1 MPMNPFRKRRRSDEE
16 FAEEIASHLQ
26 LEVDDLK
33 SEGYSESEA
42 NRRARTTFNNPTLAQ
57 ERFRIR
63 HRIHWLDNLL
73 RDLHFAFRQFHRSPG
88 FALTAILTLTLGL
101 GSNTAIFSL
110 MNGLLLR
117 PLPAPHADRLAIL
130 RIDRSDFETPIHN
143 FNTPV
148 FRALE
153 KRKEIFQALAAS
165 SESTLQVRDNSA
177 IQQIPGLLVSGQ
189 FFETLGTLPLKGRY
203 LTPADDQDRGASG
216 GFAAVISESF
226 WRSWFESV
234 PDVVGRKLIIAN
246 TTFIV
251 AGVMPAQFIGAD
263 PTERPNIFIPLSAEP
278 IVDAPFSFLKAGYH
292 ANWLHIIARLQPNMS
307 AEQTNAALQ
316 ADTFPIFEQSGADAN
331 WIKDAHANHYRI
343 VSEPGST
350 GWTYFRQDFKK
361 PLVAVFWLCG
371 AILLLA
377 CLNLASLLMAKAA
390 ARERELATRLA
401 IGASRRRLIQ
411 QLLVETLLIAAFGV
425 IAGLALAPIVSRVLA
440 ALLLSG
446 NPYSVLDTSL
456 DWRVFLF
463 AALITGLA
471 CLLIGL
477 VPALRATAGDLNEHI
492 KNGSY
497 IRSSRDK
504 QRGLVP
510 RLLLGSEVALA
521 LMLVIGATLLA
532 ASLTRLYHAGLGF
545 DPSGLVNLRLDVDKQ
560 SLEGQALLNW
570 YQQLT
575 EGLAHQPGVRDVS
588 YESNVPLD
596 GSNRT
601 NTFPIP
607 GRNGH
612 QEIYMNV
619 IAPDY
624 FATMRIPMFAGR
636 DFRWQDNK
644 TSGEKIILNQSAAN
658 IFFPGRSPLGQ
669 FITDDNNIRSEV
681 IAVVGDVKHESI
693 RQQAP
698 PSAYVAMTQTMEKKQ
713 SFTAVVRL
721 EGPIAPL
728 ASAARNLITRTGP
741 DIPVPVM
748 TTMSST
754 LDDSISTERMM
765 AMLSIFFA
773 AFALIVTAI
782 GLYGTLAYSTA
793 RRTSEI
799 GIRMALGAQ
808 RLQVVLLVF
817 RENLWST
824 AFGSLGGLGIAL
836 IATRALSSFLYGTS
850 VRDPWILIASVA
862 ALTLIASVASLLPA
876 VRAARIDPIQ
886 ALRTE

>member
-1 MPMNPFRKRRRSDEE
+1 MPMNPFRKHRRSDED

-26 LEVDDLK
+26 LEVDDLQ

-63 HRIHWLDNLL
+63 NRIGWFDNIL
-73 RDLHFAFRQFHRSPG
+73 RDLHFAFRQFHRSLG
-88 FALTAILTLTLGL
+88 FALTAILTLALGL
-101 GSNTAIFSL
+101 GANTAIFSL
-110 MNGLLLR
+110 INGLLLR
-117 PLPAPHADRLAIL
+117 PLPVPHADQLAIL
-130 RIDRSDFETPIHN
+130 CIDRSDFEIPIHN

-148 FRALE
+148 LRALE
-153 KRKEIFQALAAS
+153 KRKEIFQFLAAS
-165 SESTLQVRDNSA
+165 SDSTLQVRDNSGV
-177 IQQIPGLLVSGQ
+177 QQIPGLLVSGQ
-189 FFETLGTLPLKGRY
+189 FFQALGTPPLLGRY
-203 LTPADDQDRGASG
+203 LTPADDQGKGASD
-216 GFAAVISESF
+216 GFAAVISKSF
-226 WRSWFESV
+226 WRSWFDSE
-234 PDVVGRKLIIAN
+234 PDVVGRKLVIAN
-246 TTFIV
+246 TPFIV
-251 AGVMPAQFIGAD
+251 VGVMPAQFIGAD
-263 PTERPNIFIPLSAEP
+263 PTRRPNIFIPLSAEP
-278 IVDAPFSFLKAGYH
+278 IVDAPFSFIKAGYH
-292 ANWLHIIARLQPNMS
+292 ANWLQIIARLQPNLS

-331 WIKDAHANHYRI
+331 WIKDAHANHYRF
-343 VSEPGST
+343 VAEPGAT

-361 PLVAVFWLCG
+361 PLVVVFWLCG

-411 QLLVETLLIAAFGV
+411 QLLVETLLIAAFGDT
-425 IAGLALAPIVSRVLA
+425 AGLALSPIMSHALV

-446 NPYSVLDTSL
+446 NPYTVLDTSL

-463 AALITGLA
+463 AAQITGLA

-492 KNGSY
+492 KNGSHT
-497 IRSSRDK
+497 RSSPDK
-504 QRGLVP
+504 RRLLP

-532 ASLTRLYHAGLGF
+532 ASLTRLYRTGLGF
-545 DPSGLVNLRLDVDKQ
+545 EPSGLVNLRLDVDKQ
-560 SLEGQALLNW
+560 SLEGRALLNW
-570 YQQLT
+570 YQQLA

-601 NTFPIP
+601 NSFPIP

-624 FATMRIPMFAGR
+624 FATMRIPMFVGR
-636 DFRWQDNK
+636 DFRWQDTK
-644 TSGEKIILNQSAAN
+644 TSGEKIILNQSAAK
-658 IFFPGRSPLGQ
+658 IFFPDRSALGQ
-669 FITDDNNIRSEV
+669 FITDDNNIHSEV

-698 PSAYVAMTQTMEKKQ
+698 PSAYVAITQTMEKKE

-721 EGPIAPL
+721 EGATAPL
-728 ASAARNLITRTGP
+728 ASAARNLIAHTAP

-862 ALTLIASVASLLPA
+862 ALTLTASVASLLPA
-876 VRAARIDPIQ
+876 IRAARIDPIQ

>member
-1 MPMNPFRKRRRSDEE
+1 
-16 FAEEIASHLQ
+16 
-26 LEVDDLK
+26 
-33 SEGYSESEA
+33 
-42 NRRARTTFNNPTLAQ
+42 
-57 ERFRIR
+57 
-63 HRIHWLDNLL
+63 
-73 RDLHFAFRQFHRSPG
+73 
-88 FALTAILTLTLGL
+88 
-101 GSNTAIFSL
+101 
-110 MNGLLLR
+110 
-117 PLPAPHADRLAIL
+117 
-130 RIDRSDFETPIHN
+130 
-143 FNTPV
+143 
-148 FRALE
+148 
-153 KRKEIFQALAAS
+153 
-165 SESTLQVRDNSA
+165 
-177 IQQIPGLLVSGQ
+177 
-189 FFETLGTLPLKGRY
+189 
-203 LTPADDQDRGASG
+203 
-216 GFAAVISESF
+216 
-226 WRSWFESV
+226 
-234 PDVVGRKLIIAN
+234 
-246 TTFIV
+246 
-251 AGVMPAQFIGAD
+251 
-263 PTERPNIFIPLSAEP
+263 
-278 IVDAPFSFLKAGYH
+278 
-292 ANWLHIIARLQPNMS
+292 
-307 AEQTNAALQ
+307 
-316 ADTFPIFEQSGADAN
+316 
-331 WIKDAHANHYRI
+331 
-343 VSEPGST
+343 
-350 GWTYFRQDFKK
+350 
-361 PLVAVFWLCG
+361 
-371 AILLLA
+371 
-377 CLNLASLLMAKAA
+377 
-390 ARERELATRLA
+390 
-401 IGASRRRLIQ
+401 
-411 QLLVETLLIAAFGV
+411 
-425 IAGLALAPIVSRVLA
+425 
-440 ALLLSG
+440 
-446 NPYSVLDTSL
+446 
-456 DWRVFLF
+456 
-463 AALITGLA
+463 
-471 CLLIGL
+471 
-477 VPALRATAGDLNEHI
+477 
-492 KNGSY
+492 
-497 IRSSRDK
+497 
-504 QRGLVP
+504 
-510 RLLLGSEVALA
+510 
-521 LMLVIGATLLA
+521 
-532 ASLTRLYHAGLGF
+532 
-545 DPSGLVNLRLDVDKQ
+545 
-560 SLEGQALLNW
+560 
-570 YQQLT
+570 
-575 EGLAHQPGVRDVS
+575 
-588 YESNVPLD
+588 
-596 GSNRT
+596 
-601 NTFPIP
+601 
-607 GRNGH
+607 
-612 QEIYMNV
+612 MNV

>member
-1 MPMNPFRKRRRSDEE
+1 MPMNPFRKHRRSDED

-26 LEVDDLK
+26 LEVDDLQ

-63 HRIHWLDNLL
+63 DRIHWLDNLL

-88 FALTAILTLTLGL
+88 FALTAILTLALGL
-101 GSNTAIFSL
+101 GANTAIFSL
-110 MNGLLLR
+110 INGLLLR

-130 RIDRSDFETPIHN
+130 RIDRSDFEIPIHN
-143 FNTPV
+143 FNAPV

-153 KRKEIFQALAAS
+153 KRKEIFQSLAAS
-165 SESTLQVRDNSA
+165 SESTLQVRDNTG

-189 FFETLGTLPLKGRY
+189 FFDTLGTLPLKGRY

-226 WRSWFESV
+226 WSSWFESA

-251 AGVMPAQFIGAD
+251 AGVMPARFIGAD

-292 ANWLHIIARLQPNMS
+292 ANWLHIIARLQPYLS

-316 ADTFPIFEQSGADAN
+316 ADTFPIFEQSGGKVD
-331 WIKDAHANHYRI
+331 WIKDAEANHYRFA
-343 VSEPGST
+343 VEPGST

-361 PLVAVFWLCG
+361 PLVVVFWLCG

-425 IAGLALAPIVSRVLA
+425 TAGLALSPIVSRALA

-471 CLLIGL
+471 CIVIGL

-492 KNGSY
+492 KNGSH

-504 QRGLVP
+504 RRLVP
-510 RLLLGSEVALA
+510 HLLLGSEVALA

-532 ASLTRLYHAGLGF
+532 ASLARLYHAGLGF

-570 YQQLT
+570 YQQLA

-601 NTFPIP
+601 NTFPTP

-624 FATMRIPMFAGR
+624 FATMRIPMFVGR

-644 TSGEKIILNQSAAN
+644 TSREKIILNQSAAN
-658 IFFPGRSPLGQ
+658 IFFPDRSPLGQ
-669 FITDDNNIRSEV
+669 FLTDDNNIPSEV

-698 PSAYVAMTQTMEKKQ
+698 PSAYVAITQTMEKKE

-728 ASAARNLITRTGP
+728 ASAARNLITRTAP

-748 TTMSST
+748 TTMSRT

-773 AFALIVTAI
+773 SFALIVTAI

-808 RLQVVLLVF
+808 RVQVVLLVF

-824 AFGSLGGLGIAL
+824 ALGLFGGLGIAL
-836 IATRALSSFLYGTS
+836 IVTRALSSFLYGTS
-850 VRDPWILIASVA
+850 VREPWILVASVA

-876 VRAARIDPIQ
+876 IRAARIDPIQ